1 MGRVDRKSRFGFTMV
16 EILMTLSILVIF
28 FGFSSEVFR
37 STVLLS
43 SASQNLCDDASR
55 TDSIVRLLR
64 TDVWNCRSMTLADP
78 HSLELSF
85 SDGTKVSWKI
95 DSRNSVMRTDAAGRT
110 ENWDGIGS
118 GWRFSTDKVSLA
130 ITDGSSA
137 PMRLLSQ
144 LLLAQ
149 SVQP

>member
-1 MGRVDRKSRFGFTMV
+1 
-16 EILMTLSILVIF
+16 MTLSILVLF
-28 FGFSSEVFR
+28 FGFSGEVFR

-55 TDSIVRLLR
+55 TDSVLRLLR

-78 HSLELSF
+78 RSLELSF

-95 DSRNSVMRTDAAGRT
+95 DPNNTVVRTDAAGHDQR
-110 ENWDGIGS
+110 WDAIGS
-118 GWRFSTDKVSLA
+118 GWTFSTDKVSLA
-130 ITDGSSA
+130 ISDRSSA
-137 PMRLLSQ
+137 PTRLVSQ

-149 SVQP
+149 SGQP